1 MVFSR
6 QELLHEAAEL
16 VARARLAEDSQK
28 AAALIKQAA
37 DMLETVAE
45 ILALDDPDV
54 RVHYEINDGSGLRET
69 R

>member
-1 MVFSR
+1 MMVFSR

-45 ILALDDPDV
+45 ILAQDDPDV
-54 RVHYEINDGSGLRET
+54 RVH
-69 R
+69 